1 MKSVPLSA
9 YDETLGVI
17 YFPRMLRKI
26 RLHAAGDLR
35 EDFHENLGKGMDE
48 WCTKFLRVDYE
59 RLKERVLLG
68 GTDEEIL
75 LWCFS
80 LGRELDSTD
89 KMIWNDFIRKRGWR
103 DPAAEALARR
113 KKEGGFENR
122 DDIQTMPEY
131 FEVDEGRRA

>member
-9 YDETLGVI
+9 YDETLGVV
-17 YFPRMLRKI
+17 YFPRMLSKI
-26 RLHAAGDLR
+26 RLLAAGDLR
-35 EDFHENLGKGMDE
+35 EDFHENLGKGMDG
-48 WCTKFLRVDYE
+48 WCTKFLRINYE
-59 RLKERVLLG
+59 QLRERVMLG

-80 LGRELDSTD
+80 LGRELDSND
-89 KMIWNDFIRKRGWR
+89 KLIWNDFIRKRGWR
-103 DPAAEALARR
+103 DSAAEALARR
-113 KKEGGFENR
+113 KQEGGLENR